1 MTMTTTTYMAEVLR
15 QYCRLPLTPQRP
27 RRADRLLAADLQ
39 SRKIPLDLVRA
50 AFVIAS
56 NRRSFCSSPSLT
68 PIRSLHYFL
77 PVLDEILQGQPIDPS
92 YIDYLENRLFTHAQ
106 QAP

>member
-1 MTMTTTTYMAEVLR
+1 MTYIAEVLR

-39 SRKIPLDLVRA
+39 NRKIPLALVRA
-50 AFVIAS
+50 ALVIGL
-56 NRRSFCSSPSLT
+56 NRRTFCSSPSLT

-77 PVLDEILQGQPIDPS
+77 PVLDEILQGKPIDPA
-92 YIDYLENRLFTHAQ
+92 YIDYLENRLFDHTQ